1 MGSEMFGDWVEEA
14 AVTVDNP
21 LLTRGKLRLD
31 LVRKRNDL
39 HVDLLLL
46 LASWKCIDLLLDEN
60 CPDLA
65 SDCCRR
71 VDEQVESSEKV
82 ERRERVGKKREMRG
96 TRDRTGL

>member
-1 MGSEMFGDWVEEA
+1 MGSEMFDNWVEERV
-14 AVTVDNP
+14 VTVDNP
-21 LLTRGKLRLD
+21 RWTRGKVRLD

-46 LASWKCIDLLLDEN
+46 LASLKCIDLLLDEN

-82 ERRERVGKKREMRG
+82 ERKERVGRMRTVRG
-96 TRDRTGL
+96 TRDRIGL